1 MDSLYVE
8 TPDGRWLAVESTGA
22 RDGRPVVLMHGTP
35 GSKAGPR
42 LRSML
47 LNSLGIW
54 LISYD
59 RPGYGS
65 STRKQGRSVA
75 DAAADVAAI
84 ADQLG
89 LAKFA
94 VVGRSGGGPHALA
107 CAELLGDR
115 VTRTAV
121 LVSLAPATADGLNW
135 SDGMAPSNVEAY
147 EETQTEEALIH
158 TLTDRA
164 AAMRDDPET
173 MLDFLKPQM
182 GEQDWAIVEDMRRP
196 LHEAYREAVQG
207 GPWGWIDDVLA
218 FRKPWGFALTSI
230 KTPVRLWHGD
240 GDTFSPV
247 SHSRW
252 LKDQMPTA
260 ELEIQVGKGHFAA
273 METLPRMLQWCV
285 GQAQQPESTLEPSTG
300 AA

>member
-1 MDSLYVE
+1 MDLPYVE
-8 TPDGRWLAVESTGA
+8 TPDGRWLAFESTGPD
-22 RDGRPVVLMHGTP
+22 DGVPVVLCHGMP

-42 LRSML
+42 PRPMRLH
-47 LNSLGIW
+47 SLGIR

-59 RPGYGS
+59 RPGYGG

-84 ADQLG
+84 ADQLE

-107 CAELLGDR
+107 CAELLGNR

-121 LVSLAPATADGLNW
+121 LVSIAPATADGLDW

-147 EETQTEEALIH
+147 EQAKTEEALIQ
-158 TLTDRA
+158 TLTARA
-164 AAMRDDPET
+164 EAMRDDPET
-173 MLDFLKPQM
+173 MLNFLKPQM
-182 GEQDWAIVEDMRRP
+182 GERDWAIVDDMRRQ

-207 GPWGWIDDVLA
+207 GPGGWIDDVLA
-218 FRKPWGFALTSI
+218 FRKPWGFALTGI

-240 GDTFSPV
+240 DDTFSPV

-252 LKDQMPTA
+252 LKDRLPTA
-260 ELEIQVGKGHFAA
+260 ELEVQVGKGHFAA

-285 GQAQQPESTLEPSTG
+285 GQAEQTEFALGPSAG